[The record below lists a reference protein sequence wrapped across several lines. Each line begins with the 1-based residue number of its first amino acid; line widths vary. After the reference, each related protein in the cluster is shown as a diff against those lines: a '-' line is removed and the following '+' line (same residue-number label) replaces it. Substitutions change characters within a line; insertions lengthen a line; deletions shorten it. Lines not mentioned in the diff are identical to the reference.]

1 VTWLDRAES
10 FHRVLMREAKL
21 MHNQTAAAAAPA
33 NTATGG
39 KAPAAR

>member
-1 VTWLDRAES
+1 
-10 FHRVLMREAKL
+10 